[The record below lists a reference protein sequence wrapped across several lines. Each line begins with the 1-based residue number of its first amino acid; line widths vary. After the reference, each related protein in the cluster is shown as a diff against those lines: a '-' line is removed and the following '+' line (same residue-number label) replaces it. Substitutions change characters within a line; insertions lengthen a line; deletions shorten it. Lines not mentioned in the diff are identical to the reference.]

1 MTSFQAVIAEVRS
14 LKDTLRQKRGTLV
27 GIECKQG
34 QFAVTETRK
43 EGRKSVTTYLTG
55 WQAHYQCVDEMRRL
69 AS

>member
-1 MTSFQAVIAEVRS
+1 MNFQTVIAEVRA
-14 LKDTLRQKRGTLV
+14 LKDILRQSRGTLV

-43 EGRKSVTTYLTG
+43 EGRKSITTYLTG
-55 WQAHYQCVDEMRRL
+55 WQAHYQCVDVMREM

>member
-43 EGRKSVTTYLTG
+43 EGRKSVLLLVAREG
-55 WQAHYQCVDEMRRL
+55 RRIFVPVEVGNG
-69 AS
+69 